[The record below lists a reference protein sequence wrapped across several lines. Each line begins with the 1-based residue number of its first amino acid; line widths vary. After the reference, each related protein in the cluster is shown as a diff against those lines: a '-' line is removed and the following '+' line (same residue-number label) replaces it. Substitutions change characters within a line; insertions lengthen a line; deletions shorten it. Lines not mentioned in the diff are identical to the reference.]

1 MSIRTGIVRALSV
14 ALVAAV
20 PAVVVATNTAVAG
33 PGSAPKSITLTTEQ
47 TGTITAEGESL
58 FSARAAVSGTTAA
71 AAQSRLATS
80 VQSQSAAKALVDDS
94 FVGKV
99 AAYRQWLRSQGE
111 AYTGSSTTVDVIG
124 SRVIAGRVVA
134 QVNET
139 TMLNY
144 AKINGGE
151 PPSTG
156 YTALHELVYMNDAS
170 GALTLVEDRQLEP
183 SGLLP
188 LGEAGRFVRPSL
200 ATPGT
205 STGRL
210 GGGVSGVPPVAPA
223 ESPAATTR
231 PAVGAAGVAAPS
243 VAGIGGYNYPAMAT
257 YLEKFWSSYNP
268 AYRNWD
274 NGGVGPGDCT
284 NFVSQAL
291 RNGGWALTGGAS
303 GDYHYWWYNASTQ
316 TKSWAAVDWWAS
328 YARSSGRTSMLGNVW
343 DMRVGDVLQID
354 RNKDGTKDHTMMVS
368 YYSSGPYF
376 TYHSNNRYRRSMN
389 QVLADWGA
397 ANYFAYRT

>member
-1 MSIRTGIVRALSV
+1 MGFRTGVARALFV
-14 ALVAAV
+14 ALIATV
-20 PAVVVATNTAVAG
+20 PAVGVATNTAVAG
-33 PGSAPKSITLTTEQ
+33 PGGASKSITLTIEQ
-47 TGTITAEGESL
+47 TGTIKAGGESL
-58 FSARAAVSGTTAA
+58 FAARAAVSGTTAA

-80 VQSQSAAKALVDDS
+80 VQSPSAAKALVDDS
-94 FVGKV
+94 FVGEV
-99 AAYRQWLRSQGE
+99 AAYRQWLRTQGE
-111 AYTGSSTTVDVIG
+111 AYTGSSTSVDVIS
-124 SRVIAGRVVA
+124 SRLIAGRVVA

-156 YTALHELVYMNDAS
+156 YTALHELVYVNDAS

-188 LGEAGRFVRPSL
+188 LGEAGRYVRPSL
-200 ATPGT
+200 AAPGT
-205 STGRL
+205 STGTVGR
-210 GGGVSGVPPVAPA
+210 GGVGVPPVAPA
-223 ESPAATTR
+223 ESPAATIR
-231 PAVGAAGVAAPS
+231 PAVGATGVATPS
-243 VAGIGGYNYPAMAT
+243 VAAVGGYNYPAMAT
-257 YLEKFWSSYNP
+257 YLEKYWSSYNP
-268 AYRNWD
+268 TYRSFA
-274 NGGVGPGDCT
+274 GVGGDCT

-303 GDYHYWWYNASTQ
+303 GDYHYWWYNTSTQ

-328 YARSSGRTSMLGNVW
+328 YARSSGRTLMLGNVW
-343 DMRVGDVLQID
+343 DLRVGDVLQID
-354 RNKDGTKDHTMMVS
+354 KTKDGTKDHTMMVS
-368 YYSSGPYF
+368 YYSSSPYF
-376 TYHSNNRYRRSMN
+376 TYHSTNRYRRSMS